1 MRALFQRAAKQA
13 PCIIFMDELDTLGK
27 QRSLRL
33 GVFLVLLVVKGWG
46 RAGGAGRV
54 AHMQSGSI
62 LTYNSFNNAT
72 TQAGRTTRWSR
83 R

>member
-33 GVFLVLLVVKGWG
+33 GAFFVLLLVKGWWVL
-46 RAGGAGRV
+46 GGQV
-54 AHMQSGSI
+54 
-62 LTYNSFNNAT
+62 LTYNLFNNAT

>member
-33 GVFLVLLVVKGWG
+33 GACWICWDDCFL
-46 RAGGAGRV
+46 GGGG
-54 AHMQSGSI
+54 MDFFFKK
-62 LTYNSFNNAT
+62 N
-72 TQAGRTTRWSR
+72 
-83 R
+83 